1 LTHHALELSRLAASR
16 LATAYVTIG
25 ADEGTLWLLDE
36 TKEALVP
43 VWNSGPRAEEFV
55 GKHRQPL
62 SAGLIS
68 VVCLTE
74 QALCENEVYRH
85 AGQDTTLDRRLG
97 VLTCSMMAVP
107 LRVGGE
113 VRGVVSCVKL
123 KKNAGD
129 PDPAGFSQTDL
140 EVLRAAVARMGAE
153 FP

>member
-1 LTHHALELSRLAASR
+1 LTQHALQLSRLAASR
-16 LATAYVTIG
+16 VGAVFPTIG

-36 TKEALVP
+36 EKEELVP
-43 VWNSGPRAEEFV
+43 VWNSGPHAEEFV

-85 AGQDTTLDRRLG
+85 AGQDPTLDRRLG

-107 LRVGGE
+107 LRAGGE
-113 VRGVVSCVKL
+113 LRGVVSCVKL
-123 KKNAGD
+123 KKRTGD
-129 PDPAGFSQTDL
+129 PDPSGFSQSDL
-140 EVLRAAVARMGAE
+140 GALQAAVAQAGE
-153 FP
+153 DFP